1 MPLSRA
7 LLAVLA
13 VVLAGPMARGSTSI
27 PNGPAL
33 AARRAEWQQ
42 CTSFAPDEDTLVP
55 PYSLSLLTPGLV
67 DPRKEGSFARH
78 TLLNRLPAVVNR
90 LIADGRVDEG
100 TASRLRALA
109 DEVPD
114 TIPLPVPPA
123 IFATDGGGL
132 GVDGTFCER
141 FNSEWER
148 WTHER
153 KEAKDW
159 AHAMPLISLEIYFH
173 RRVLDC
179 TGYFGGGGE
188 SVTGG
193 GNGCGVLQDPFQE
206 MKSEALDAALS
217 SDVWLHTLKDHM
229 EQMQRVSEDAR
240 LIEFWSGDDARRAA
254 FLSALGSSSVPAFFD
269 NISQTLT
276 SALKASLWGNRGDL
290 ALAPE
295 QADLHHRPPANP
307 SLHPHLL
314 SPLPPSSTLTLTHMR
329 THNRT
334 HLQTVNWVFV
344 ASRQITRRKL
354 PRSRTRLMRGVRGAA
369 GRGNGT
375 RICW

>member
-1 MPLSRA
+1 M
-7 LLAVLA
+7 
-13 VVLAGPMARGSTSI
+13 
-27 PNGPAL
+27 
-33 AARRAEWQQ
+33 
-42 CTSFAPDEDTLVP
+42 
-55 PYSLSLLTPGLV
+55 

-90 LIADGRVDEG
+90 LIADGRVDKG

-193 GNGCGVLQDPFQE
+193 GNGFGVLQDPFQE
-206 MKSEALDAALS
+206 MKSEALEAALS
-217 SDVWLHTLKDHM
+217 SDVWRHTLKDHM
-229 EQMQRVSEDAR
+229 EPVSY
-240 LIEFWSGDDARRAA
+240 
-254 FLSALGSSSVPAFFD
+254 
-269 NISQTLT
+269 
-276 SALKASLWGNRGDL
+276 
-290 ALAPE
+290 
-295 QADLHHRPPANP
+295 
-307 SLHPHLL
+307 
-314 SPLPPSSTLTLTHMR
+314 
-329 THNRT
+329 T
-334 HLQTVNWVFV
+334 HLRAHET
-344 ASRQITRRKL
+344 
-354 PRSRTRLMRGVRGAA
+354 
-369 GRGNGT
+369 
-375 RICW
+375 